1 VNIIWDENKSTTL
14 KAERGISFDEVAVL
28 ILEGKYL
35 DVVKHPKR
43 RGQWIFV
50 MPIKDYIHAIPFV
63 IDEDGNI
70 ILKTAF
76 PSRKF
81 HKRYGGKDV

>member
-1 VNIIWDENKSTTL
+1 MNIIWDEDKSAAL
-14 KAERGISFDEVAVL
+14 NAERGISFDEVAVL

-50 MPIKDYIHAIPFV
+50 MPIKDYIYAIPFV
-63 IDEDGNI
+63 VDEDGNI

-76 PSRKF
+76 ASRKF
-81 HKRYGGKDV
+81 HKRYGGNEV